1 MGSQMWA
8 DLVKEYVQRIR
19 GYGNDFV
26 PYEYPF
32 TVLQDLVAFK
42 KLSKGR
48 PCEKADEV
56 DEFPKGVSYYID
68 SYMHCWLPMYR
79 LPLYEFG
86 FDTLRKVISPGA
98 FDKTTYKS
106 KTDRMAALFCKATK
120 HNMIPL
126 FKWFNTEVS
135 PEIAKPC
142 ESQPETKMITNYLK
156 VAKCIMEKDIM
167 ECVKMKEFP
176 EYKGI
181 CRISGTCNQN
191 PDEDK
196 KLTNIKNEFDRWGSS
211 NSEDHKPGIKDTA
224 RKETSCLSR
233 AKEIHKWCNNDKTQS
248 ITTSF
253 TKKDGTEVSFT
264 YPKPVVCGKKNVAC
278 KTTKDGASYAGTV
291 NTTKSH
297 RTCQPWN
304 SDKPHRHNLLKDQTH
319 NYCRNP
325 DGEPGPWCYT
335 TDPDEKWELCDIRD
349 CEKCDH
355 D

>member
-1 MGSQMWA
+1 
-8 DLVKEYVQRIR
+8 
-19 GYGNDFV
+19 
-26 PYEYPF
+26 
-32 TVLQDLVAFK
+32 
-42 KLSKGR
+42 
-48 PCEKADEV
+48 
-56 DEFPKGVSYYID
+56 
-68 SYMHCWLPMYR
+68 MHCWLPMYR

-86 FDTLRKVISPGA
+86 FDTLSKVISPGA

-106 KTDRMAALFCKATK
+106 KTDRMADLFCKATK

-142 ESQPETKMITNYLK
+142 ESQPETKLITNYLK

-196 KLTNIKNEFDRWGSS
+196 KLTAIKNEFDRWGSS
-211 NSEDHKPGIKDTA
+211 NSKDHKPGIRDTA
-224 RKETSCLSR
+224 RKQTSCLSR
-233 AKEIHKWCNNDKTQS
+233 AKEIHKWCSNDKTQS

-253 TKKDGTEVSFT
+253 TKKDGTQASFT

-278 KTTKDGASYAGTV
+278 KATKDGASYAGTV
-291 NTTKSH
+291 STTKSH
-297 RTCQPWN
+297 YSCQPWN
-304 SDKPHRHNLLKDQTH
+304 SNKPHKHSLLKDQTH

-335 TDPDEKWELCDIRD
+335 TDPNKRWELCDIRD